1 MVKIPDKM
9 KAMMLTEYNKL
20 ELATV
25 PVPKPGKGEVLC
37 RIRSVALCGSD
48 PKMIEGGYK
57 FANWP
62 PYFPFIMGHEWAGEV
77 VALGEG
83 VEDLKSE
90 IELQVKHMQDV
101 VFAIIVSVDI
111 IPSA

>member
-37 RIRSVALCGSD
+37 KWVFALCGST
-48 PKMIEGGYK
+48 PR
-57 FANWP
+57 
-62 PYFPFIMGHEWAGEV
+62 
-77 VALGEG
+77 
-83 VEDLKSE
+83 
-90 IELQVKHMQDV
+90 
-101 VFAIIVSVDI
+101 
-111 IPSA
+111 